1 MNSLEPRFTGVI
13 PSDSYH
19 PSELSSQV
27 STDSLSLSGLEE
39 PTAEDPESERF
50 KNYGTYLPDLNA
62 EEDSKAKAAEAKD
75 DSKDDSKDEEAGE
88 EEEEDPEAVTA
99 QVRRE
104 SGTVAKVQRLIF
116 FGFSSL
122 HRAPGKKSYGSFEN
136 EMIFIF

>member
-62 EEDSKAKAAEAKD
+62 EEDSKAKAAAEAKD

-116 FGFSSL
+116 LGFQACT
-122 HRAPGKKSYGSFEN
+122 RQKKVPEVLR
-136 EMIFIF
+136 MK